1 MKSTDQ
7 NYRIKLNFILR
18 KNGSIIFKDSQTL
31 KNCRG
36 LQKSGYF
43 TEPLVERPEV
53 GNHLNDLKEDLSGL
67 IQTLSSKLSADK
79 SESEIESV
87 IEDEVIFKN
96 TIP

>member
-1 MKSTDQ
+1 MRSKDQ
-7 NYRIKLNFILR
+7 NYSIKLDFILR
-18 KNGSIIFKDSQTL
+18 KNGFISQTL